1 MLEVDF
7 MAKNNEQVAPNH
19 GGLMGGL
26 KSGGSSPIS
35 TAQKEIL
42 AMLTGDSPL
51 TIPQIAQRR
60 QTSIQAVYKVVWKLK
75 KQGLLEG
82 GSFRGFKSGADL
94 RSRGVEKWSLHA
106 QRFIIPIVD
115 FTTQYAQQQYLAR
128 IGNSGVSFRGNT
140 IKLRRD
146 SIEIYSTTHFR
157 GSTLDNCEGASGNHW
172 NFFIEALQGKY
183 GVSLDRNNIRETYC
197 EIAMLENGIAHRQN
211 VAKDRIWY
219 FDPETH
225 RLWLKTDKSFKGND
239 LEFMGK
245 TARGDARLFE
255 PHLRDWR
262 NPICP
267 TPMQMYDFLNGFL
280 QLENMKQQREYA
292 TQQQSLNNPE
302 HIEDIKKQH
311 KRDLPSYFG

>member
-1 MLEVDF
+1 MI
-7 MAKNNEQVAPNH
+7 KNNEENPQKE
-19 GGLMGGL
+19 GGRQGGRQ
-26 KSGGSSPIS
+26 SGCFLDNCP
-35 TAQKEIL
+35 AQK
-42 AMLTGDSPL
+42 AMLDLLCGEEGLSV
-51 TIPQIAQRR
+51 PQLCSRLKINRSR
-60 QTSIQAVYKVVWKLK
+60 GYEIIKSLK
-75 KQGLLEG
+75 KKGLLEG
-82 GSFRGFKSGADL
+82 GSFRGFRGGVDKGADL
-94 RSRGVEKWSLHA
+94 RSRGVDKWSLHA